1 MDRYREKRKG
11 GRKRSAII
19 SSVRDAKRKDFI
31 SSYFGHGRESAVCAE
46 LFGEI
51 RGYEER
57 NGELLVAKVRN
68 GQRKMINAGEI
79 LINAE
84 AASREIT

>member
-1 MDRYREKRKG
+1 M
-11 GRKRSAII
+11 
-19 SSVRDAKRKDFI
+19 
-31 SSYFGHGRESAVCAE
+31 CAE
-46 LFGEI
+46 LFGET

-68 GQRKMINAGEI
+68 GQERKMVNAGEI

-84 AASREIT
+84 AASREIA